1 MTSVKSLVSKWK
13 QDAGTPLTDCEYSVF
28 LPTYEAA
35 KIEALAEMFPGKT
48 RQQIITELLAAAL
61 DELEEAFPYE
71 KGDQVIGQDEFGD
84 PRYNDAGATSRLIE
98 LTNKHLDKLCQKV
111 SPTGG

>member
-1 MTSVKSLVSKWK
+1 MQSVKSLISKWK
-13 QDAGTPLTDCEYSVF
+13 QGASTPLTDFEYSIF

-48 RQQIITELLAAAL
+48 RQQIMTELLAAAL
-61 DELEEAFPYE
+61 DELEEAFPYV

-84 PRYNDAGATSRLIE
+84 PRYNDAGLTSTLIK
-98 LTNKHLDKLCQKV
+98 LTNKHLDKLCQKT
-111 SPTGG
+111 SPTSG

>member
-1 MTSVKSLVSKWK
+1 MTSVKSLISKWK
-13 QDAGTPLTDCEYSVF
+13 QDASTPLTDCEYSIL

-71 KGDQVIGQDEFGD
+71 KGNQVIGRDEFDD
-84 PRYNDAGATSRLIE
+84 PRYNDAGSTSKLIE
-98 LTNKHLDKLCQKV
+98 LTNKHLDKLCQSKLQ
-111 SPTGG
+111 PGG